1 MPNDLHEAAHVSLD
15 NRLQALER
23 AILDLT
29 NTLGRL
35 EGRVLTAAAIGSVL
49 AGLAVYFI
57 K

>member
-1 MPNDLHEAAHVSLD
+1 MPDDLHQAAHLSLD

-23 AILDLT
+23 SILDLT
-29 NTLGRL
+29 NAVARL

-49 AGLAVYFI
+49 AGLAVYFV